1 VAFSV
6 VSMKT
11 TLKRGVGRTAEL
23 NGNGRAVYPPPIG
36 APMRRYRQPEPERRG
51 LVMVFGKVALWT
63 IVAAL
68 MLAAGI
74 AGGTYLYVEQD
85 IAASLGPRSADVAV
99 AQKEL
104 DAVIPGEPTTAL
116 VLGYDKRAG
125 VEAGETGSSDTLML
139 VRADPNLETVTTLSF
154 PRDLIVDIH
163 GCENGVFR
171 DRINAAYAL
180 CGSTAA
186 IETVRQ
192 LTNVPINFL
201 VLVDFRGFKQVVS
214 HMGGV
219 WMDVDRRYYNPP
231 GTGYASIDLQ
241 PGYQK
246 LNGQNALDYVRYRHT
261 DSDLYRVVRQQLFVK
276 AVKQRASDFPVLDLP
291 KLVTAVTKNVEVG
304 KSDGTSFDAATVLD
318 YAWFAY
324 QLPAGHVSQVR
335 IDPTCYQG
343 FNELTV
349 AESCVAT
356 AVNDF
361 IQPDVEAPLK
371 ATDVALNRRRADN
384 APSPSQTTVTVLNGN
399 GEPGAAATAGTQL
412 GARGYR
418 IVEGG
423 DGNAPS
429 FEYFRTEVYHDDGP
443 RAPAAARKVA
453 NLFGAARVQA
463 LPPEI
468 APLSNGA
475 DVTVIVGQTYHGTIA
490 AAPADRTPERNPP
503 NVREDSSSVAALN
516 EAKRRVPF
524 TVYAPTKIE
533 TNSRLDNTTPV
544 RVYKLGDHNSIR
556 LTYTNGLGDFWGIQM
571 TDWEDAPAL
580 GDPNDSTVIKG
591 RTYRLYYNG
600 SNLHMVVLEAG
611 GATYWV
617 TNTILDK
624 LSNETMLEIA
634 KSLRPLSR

>member
-1 VAFSV
+1 
-6 VSMKT
+6 MKT
-11 TLKRGVGRTAEL
+11 TLKRGVGRTAEV
-23 NGNGRAVYPPPIG
+23 NGNGRAVYPPSIG
-36 APMRRYRQPEPERRG
+36 APMRRYRQPDPKPRG
-51 LVMVFGKVALWT
+51 LVVLFGKVVLWA

-85 IAASLGPRSADVAV
+85 IAASLGPRSADVV
-99 AQKEL
+99 IAQKEL

-125 VEAGETGSSDTLML
+125 VEAGETGHSDTLML
-139 VRADPNLETVTTLSF
+139 VRADPNLETVTMLSF
-154 PRDLIVDIH
+154 PRDLVVDIH
-163 GCENGVFR
+163 GCKNGVFR

-180 CGSTAA
+180 CGSSAA
-186 IETVRQ
+186 IDTVRQ
-192 LTNVPINFL
+192 LTNVPINFV
-201 VLVDFRGFKQVVS
+201 VLVNFRGFKQVVA

-231 GTGYASIDLQ
+231 GTGYAAIDLQ

-246 LNGQNALDYVRYRHT
+246 LNGQNALDFVRYRHT
-261 DSDLYRVVRQQLFVK
+261 DSDLYRLARQQLFVK
-276 AVKQRASDFPVLDLP
+276 AIKQRASDFPVLDLP
-291 KLVTAVTKNVEVG
+291 KLVTTVTKNVEVG
-304 KSDGTSFDAATVLD
+304 KSDGTSFDAKTVLD
-318 YAWFAY
+318 YALFAY
-324 QLPAGHVSQVR
+324 QLPGGHVFQAR
-335 IDPTCYQG
+335 IDVACYQG
-343 FNELTV
+343 FAELTV
-349 AESCVAT
+349 AEACVDE

-371 ATDVALNRRRADN
+371 ATDVALNRRREER
-384 APSPSQTTVTVLNGN
+384 APPPSQTTVTVLNGN
-399 GEPGAAATAGTQL
+399 GEVGAAATAGGQL
-412 GARGYR
+412 GSRGYE
-418 IVEGG
+418 IVAGG

-429 FEYFRTEVYHDDGP
+429 FEYFRTEVYHAAG
-443 RAPAAARKVA
+443 AGAQAAARKIA
-453 NLFGAARVQA
+453 NLFGNGRVQA

-503 NVREDSSSVAALN
+503 NVRADTSGIAALN
-516 EAKRRVPF
+516 EAKRQVPY

-533 TNSRLDNTTPV
+533 AGSRLDDTTPV
-544 RVYKLGDHNSIR
+544 RVYRLGDGKAIR
-556 LTYTNGLGDFWGIQM
+556 MTYTNGVGDFWGVQM
-571 TDWEDAPAL
+571 TAWKDAPAL

-600 SNLHMVVLEAG
+600 SHLHMVVLETDE
-611 GATYWV
+611 ATYWV
-617 TNTILDK
+617 TNTVLDK

>member
-1 VAFSV
+1 
-6 VSMKT
+6 MKT
-11 TLKRGVGRTAEL
+11 TLKRGIGRAAEL

-36 APMRRYRQPEPERRG
+36 APMRRYRQPEPEPRG
-51 LVMVFGKVALWT
+51 LVVLLGKVVLWT

-85 IAASLGPRSADVAV
+85 IVASLGPRSADVRV
-99 AQKEL
+99 AQEEL

-125 VEAGETGSSDTLML
+125 VEGSETGHSDTLML

-171 DRINAAYAL
+171 DRINNAYGQ

-201 VLVDFRGFKQVVS
+201 VLVNFRGFKQVVS

-246 LNGQNALDYVRYRHT
+246 LNGQNALDFVRYRHT

-304 KSDGTSFDAATVLD
+304 KGDGTSFDAGTVLN
-318 YAWFAY
+318 YALFAY
-324 QLPAGHVSQVR
+324 QLPAGHVFQAR
-335 IDPTCYQG
+335 IEPTCYQG
-343 FNELTV
+343 FAELTV
-349 AESCVAT
+349 AESCIDT
-356 AVNDF
+356 AVTDF
-361 IQPDVEAPLK
+361 VQPDVSAPLK
-371 ATDVALNRRRADN
+371 ATDAALNRRRADS
-384 APSPSQTTVTVLNGN
+384 APPPAETTVTVLNGN
-399 GEPGAAATAGTQL
+399 GQFGAAATAGRQL

-429 FEYFRTEVYHDDGP
+429 FEYFRTEVYHDDDP
-443 RAPAAARKVA
+443 RALAAARKVA
-453 NLFGAARVQA
+453 NLFGSARVQV

-475 DVTVIVGQTYHGTIA
+475 DLTVIVGRTYHGTIA
-490 AAPADRTPERNPP
+490 AAAADRTPERKPP
-503 NVREDSSSVAALN
+503 NVRADSSAVAALN
-516 EAKRRVPF
+516 EAKRRVPY

-533 TNSRLDNTTPV
+533 ANSRLDNTTPV
-544 RVYKLGDHNSIR
+544 RVYKLGDHNAIR
-556 LTYTNGLGDFWGIQM
+556 LTFTNGLTEFWGIQM
-571 TDWEDAPAL
+571 TDWKDAPAL
-580 GDPNDSTVIKG
+580 ADPNDSTTIKG
-591 RTYRLYYNG
+591 RTYRLYYDG
-600 SNLHMVVLEAG
+600 PHLHMVVLETDE
-611 GATYWV
+611 ATYWV
-617 TNTILDK
+617 TNSVLDK